1 MSSKK
6 HSIPLFDR
14 PIIETH
20 CHLDYLK
27 DKPLE
32 DILADARAVGV
43 ERFITIGVSPD
54 NQETVAALADQYD
67 DIWGTQGIHP
77 HDARLF
83 TEEAAAVMQSRL
95 THTKIVAVGETGLD
109 YFYEHSDR
117 TEQQRVFEIQLQWA
131 VDYNLPVVIHTR
143 DADEDTQA
151 ILKNFSGKLK
161 RGGVIHSFTSSL
173 ALAEY
178 CIGEGFCLGF
188 NGITTFNKA
197 ENVREV
203 AAATPLERI
212 LLETDAPFLT
222 PIPFR
227 GRENA
232 PAYLPFI
239 AQTLARV
246 KDVPVEA
253 LLEAAYVN
261 SKRVFFANETDFD
274 R

>member
-1 MSSKK
+1 MSSKNQP
-6 HSIPLFDR
+6 IPQFGR

-27 DKPLE
+27 SRPIA
-32 DILADARAVGV
+32 DILAEAQQVGV

-54 NQETVAALADQYD
+54 NQQAVLQLAHQHDCV
-67 DIWGTQGIHP
+67 WGTQGIHP

-83 TEEAAAVMQSRL
+83 NDDVAAEILGNLSDE
-95 THTKIVAVGETGLD
+95 KIVAVGETGLD
-109 YFYEHSDR
+109 YYYEHTDR
-117 TEQQRVFEIQLQWA
+117 PTQQRVFEQQLEWA
-131 VDYNLPVVIHTR
+131 VSHDLPVVIHTR

-151 ILKNFSGKLK
+151 ILRNFSGRLK

-173 ALAEY
+173 ALAEF
-178 CIGEGFCLGF
+178 CLAEGFCLGF

-203 AAATPLERI
+203 AAATPMDRI

-222 PIPFR
+222 PIPYR

-232 PAYLPFI
+232 PTYLPFI
-239 AQTLARV
+239 AQTLAKV
-246 KDVPVEA
+246 KEVPVET
-253 LLEAAYVN
+253 LLDAAYAN
-261 SKRVFFANETDFD
+261 SERVFFA
-274 R
+274 

>member
-1 MSSKK
+1 MSSK
-6 HSIPLFDR
+6 HHPIPHFGR

-27 DKPLE
+27 SKPLDE
-32 DILADARAVGV
+32 ILDDAMQVGV

-54 NQETVAALADQYD
+54 NQQAVMALVHAHEKV
-67 DIWGTQGIHP
+67 WGTQGIHP

-83 TEEAAAVMQSRL
+83 NDEIAAIMLANLRDE
-95 THTKIVAVGETGLD
+95 KIVAVGETGLD
-109 YFYEHSDR
+109 YYYEHTDR
-117 TEQQRVFEIQLQWA
+117 PTQQRVFETQLQWA
-131 VDYNLPVVIHTR
+131 ADQDLPVVIHTR
-143 DADEDTQA
+143 DADGDTRS
-151 ILKNFSGKLK
+151 ILQNFSGKLK
-161 RGGVIHSFTSSL
+161 RGGVIHSFTSGL
-173 ALAEY
+173 ALAEF
-178 CIGEGFCLGF
+178 CLGEGFCLGF

-222 PIPFR
+222 PIPYR

-232 PAYLPFI
+232 PVYLPFI
-239 AQTLARV
+239 AQTLAKV

-253 LLEAAYVN
+253 LLEAAYTN
-261 SKRVFFANETDFD
+261 SLRVFFGHS
-274 R
+274 